1 MLLQNEASLEAN
13 LSHQQD
19 DMYSITPQQK
29 PLLTP
34 ELDL

>member
-1 MLLQNEASLEAN
+1 MLLKSEAPLEAN
-13 LSHQQD
+13 LSHQKD
-19 DMYSITPQQK
+19 EMYSITPQQK